1 MCNCSSFQT
10 AKPFPSATARPAK
23 EGSEFDCLTLPTPHV
38 ILKYFLPLIDS
49 TRSTFLF
56 LLQVLLKTYIT
67 LFGCCNCKWL
77 EPAPVACA
85 NKSKYLSRC
94 VLSLT

>member
-10 AKPFPSATARPAK
+10 AKPFPSASARPAK

-56 LLQVLLKTYIT
+56 LLQVLLKIYIT
-67 LFGCCNCKWL
+67 LFGCCNHKWP
-77 EPAPVACA
+77 EPQ
-85 NKSKYLSRC
+85 LRLC
-94 VLSLT
+94 VQISQNISLDVS